1 MKKKIWF
8 LFSIACLFLTYSKAQ
23 TQSPAIF
30 PVMQNGKTGFIDKTG
45 KLVVP
50 CQYDPID
57 YFTIPR
63 FAGGIIPFQQNGS
76 WGALDATGKVAI
88 NPIYAEKLYF
98 SESGYAY
105 AKVKSGGANTNP
117 YATAA
122 QAAIII
128 DKKGN
133 RVLPAE
139 YKISAFVGGIS
150 GEILIYLKDKQY
162 SIVNIRTKQ
171 ESTKTFTS
179 IKAFRN
185 GFAVAEGESKGKYGL
200 IDEKGNWVIQPLYY
214 DLNIEDNGLFLA
226 SIEAKDAKWAIID
239 KSGKITAGPFS
250 QYKKYLSMSG
260 GSSFSKEGLMPI
272 QDIATG
278 LYGFMDNK
286 GKIVIPCTYNTQA
299 FFEEGIAMV
308 NSGGIKETD
317 RFGNFTFKNA
327 VWKAIDASGKLLF
340 NLPTGFR
347 IASGFRE
354 GRCVITDGDKTGIID
369 TKGKFIVP
377 AQAKISIGG
386 YFNGLCVYENE
397 KGIGYYDLNGKVVW
411 EASK

>member
-1 MKKKIWF
+1 MKIKIWF
-8 LFSIACLFLTYSKAQ
+8 LFSIACLLVTYSKAQ

-50 CQYDPID
+50 CQYDPFD
-57 YFTIPR
+57 YFNIPR
-63 FAGGIIPFQQNGS
+63 FTGGLIPFQQNGS
-76 WGALDATGKVAI
+76 WGALDAAGKIVI
-88 NPIYAEKLYF
+88 NPLYADRLYF

-105 AKVKSGGANTNP
+105 AKVNPGGANPNP
-117 YATAA
+117 YAIAA
-122 QAAIII
+122 QPAIII

-133 RVLPAE
+133 RVLPNE
-139 YKISAFVGGIS
+139 YKVNAFVGGVS
-150 GEILIYLKDKQY
+150 GEILTYLKDKQY

-171 ESTKTFTS
+171 ESTKTFNT
-179 IKAFRN
+179 IRAFRN
-185 GFAVAEGESKGKYGL
+185 GFAVAQGEAKGKYGL
-200 IDEKGNWVIQPLYY
+200 IDEKGNWVIQPQYY

-226 SIEAKDAKWAIID
+226 SIEANDAKWAIID

-250 QYKKYLSMSG
+250 QYKKYFSMSG
-260 GSSFSKEGLMPI
+260 TSSFSKEGLMPI

-299 FFEEGIAMV
+299 FFYERIAMV
-308 NSGGIKETD
+308 STGGIKETD
-317 RFGNFTFKNA
+317 RFGRFTFNNA
-327 VWKAIDASGKLLF
+327 DWKAIDASGKVLF
-340 NLPTGFR
+340 KLPLGF
-347 IASGFRE
+347 IANDFSE

-377 AQAKISIGG
+377 AQA
-386 YFNGLCVYENE
+386 
-397 KGIGYYDLNGKVVW
+397 
-411 EASK
+411 